1 MRIPLQV
8 QSLTISPH
16 LQELQHTAE
25 NRVKLITPPQ
35 NSSALLAH
43 PPRHGRSAQRLA
55 GTLTEG

>member
-25 NRVKLITPPQ
+25 NRVKLITPPPEQ
-35 NSSALLAH
+35 LSPPGSSTQAWPLSTEAGRYAH
-43 PPRHGRSAQRLA
+43 
-55 GTLTEG
+55 